1 VTGLAAI
8 AFYATLH
15 GRFHAC
21 LNAISDITLRHVLM
35 QLLRL
40 LRPLRTGLF
49 ALAWTCS
56 AAVLPAA
63 AQTQAAGS
71 TAGPASL
78 HIEALSWTELR
89 DRIAQGSTTVLVPIG
104 GTEQS
109 GPHMAL
115 GKHNVRVAWL
125 ATRIAEKLG
134 KTLVAP
140 VLAYVPEGAIEP
152 PTQHM
157 RYPGTISV
165 PVPVFEATLEAAARS
180 FRRHGFRDV
189 VFLGDH
195 GGYAASMES
204 VATRLNA
211 EFASPRATPPVPP
224 AQAGFRVHALGEYY
238 RAAQAPYL
246 EALKARGISA
256 EEAGSHAGLA
266 DTALMMAIDP
276 TLVRSE
282 MLARPGG
289 TVKDGKDGVAG
300 DPHRASAELGQLGVQ
315 RIVDAS
321 VAAVRARTAAPR

>member
-1 VTGLAAI
+1 
-8 AFYATLH
+8 
-15 GRFHAC
+15 
-21 LNAISDITLRHVLM
+21 M

-40 LRPLRTGLF
+40 ARPLQTG
-49 ALAWTCS
+49 ALALVLTG
-56 AAVLPAA
+56 AAGVLPAA
-63 AQTQAAGS
+63 AHAQAVGGAAGPS
-71 TAGPASL
+71 SL
-78 HIEALSWTELR
+78 QIEALSWTELR
-89 DRIAQGSTTVLVPIG
+89 DRIAQGSSTVLLPIG

-115 GKHNVRVAWL
+115 GKHNVRSVWL

-134 KTLVAP
+134 NALVAP

-157 RYPGTISV
+157 RYPGSISV

-195 GGYAASMES
+195 GGYAASLER

-211 EFASPRATPPVPP
+211 EFASPRAKPPLPP
-224 AQAGFRVHALGEYY
+224 ALADFRVFALGEYY
-238 RAAQAPYL
+238 SAAQAPYL
-246 EALKARGISA
+246 EALKARGVSA
-256 EEAGSHAGLA
+256 EEAGTHAGLA

-276 TLVRSE
+276 TLVRTE
-282 MLARPGG
+282 MLGRQGG
-289 TVKDGKDGVAG
+289 IVKSGKDGVTG
-300 DPHRASAELGQLGVQ
+300 DPRRASAELGQLGVQ

>member
-1 VTGLAAI
+1 
-8 AFYATLH
+8 
-15 GRFHAC
+15 
-21 LNAISDITLRHVLM
+21 M

-40 LRPLRTGLF
+40 ARPLRNGAG
-49 ALAWTCS
+49 ALALTCVAGLLPV
-56 AAVLPAA
+56 AALA
-63 AQTQAAGS
+63 QAAGGA
-71 TAGPASL
+71 AGPSSL
-78 HIEALSWTELR
+78 QIEALSWTELR
-89 DRIAQGSTTVLVPIG
+89 DRIAQGSSTVLVPIG

-115 GKHNVRVAWL
+115 GKHNVRSVWL

-134 KTLVAP
+134 NALVAP

-157 RYPGTISV
+157 RYPGSISV

-195 GGYAASMES
+195 GGYAASLER

-211 EFASPRATPPVPP
+211 EFSSPRAKPPVPP
-224 AQAGFRVHALGEYY
+224 ALAGFRVFALGEYY
-238 RAAQAPYL
+238 SAAQAPYL
-246 EALKARGISA
+246 EALKARGVSA
-256 EEAGSHAGLA
+256 EEAGTHAGLA

-282 MLARPGG
+282 MLGRQGG
-289 TVKDGKDGVAG
+289 IVKNGKDGVTG
-300 DPHRASAELGQLGVQ
+300 DPRRASAELGQLGVQ

>member
-1 VTGLAAI
+1 MIVRAVSAFRAI
-8 AFYATLH
+8 AH
-15 GRFHAC
+15 GRFHAIFDC
-21 LNAISDITLRHVLM
+21 TRRHVLM

-40 LRPLRTGLF
+40 ARGARFGLHG
-49 ALAWTCS
+49 LLWV
-56 AAVLPAA
+56 AASGLGAA
-63 AQTQAAGS
+63 AHAQGTPSATEGS
-71 TAGPASL
+71 ASL
-78 HIEALSWTELR
+78 QIEALSWTELR
-89 DRIAQGSTTVLVPIG
+89 DRIARGSTTVLVPIG

-115 GKHNVRVAWL
+115 GKHNVRVSWL
-125 ATRIAEKLG
+125 ATRIAGKLG
-134 KTLVAP
+134 NALVAP

-195 GGYAASMES
+195 GGYAASMER

-211 EFASPRATPPVPP
+211 ELAAPRAAPPVPP
-224 AQAGFRVHALGEYY
+224 VLASFRVHALGEYY

-246 EALKARGISA
+246 EALKARGILA
-256 EEAGSHAGLA
+256 EEAGTHAGLA

-282 MLARPGG
+282 MLARPG
-289 TVKDGKDGVAG
+289 VAGKDGVVG
-300 DPHRASAELGQLGVQ
+300 DPRRSTIELGQLGVQ
-315 RIVDAS
+315 GIVDAS